1 MLLTR
6 KILNYSFIN
15 KTKAQEPENRHVRC
29 AWQDFA
35 KSVCFKAQYYLLI
48 VNSSSVLFGNFCREK
63 VKLQLWVSESLRIV
77 LSILNIVKQC
87 LQVCQSQREEFKH
100 LTTSTS
106 RGDNDKS
113 LAVQFNFNLNFVLMY
128 IVYS

>member
-1 MLLTR
+1 M
-6 KILNYSFIN
+6 SV
-15 KTKAQEPENRHVRC
+15 KAPPPIIGM
-29 AWQDFA
+29 
-35 KSVCFKAQYYLLI
+35 I
-48 VNSSSVLFGNFCREK
+48 VDS
-63 VKLQLWVSESLRIV
+63 IV
-77 LSILNIVKQC
+77 IVKQC

>member
-1 MLLTR
+1 MLWN
-6 KILNYSFIN
+6 IL
-15 KTKAQEPENRHVRC
+15 K
-29 AWQDFA
+29 
-35 KSVCFKAQYYLLI
+35 KSVPFPCGVNCFKAQFPFDRNRFYSL
-48 VNSSSVLFGNFCREK
+48 SVQF
-63 VKLQLWVSESLRIV
+63 LQGKGSITALSESLSIV
-77 LSILNIVKQC
+77 LSILNIGKQC